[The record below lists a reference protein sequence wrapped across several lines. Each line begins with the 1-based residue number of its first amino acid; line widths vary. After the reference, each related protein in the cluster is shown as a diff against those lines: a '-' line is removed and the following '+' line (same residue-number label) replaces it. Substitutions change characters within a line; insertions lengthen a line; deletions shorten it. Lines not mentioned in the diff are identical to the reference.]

1 MLEGVFLKLG
11 VLFML
16 WVLPMFGFLPSP
28 SESFAAGGSSWPA
41 LMRTLSISVALSE
54 TWRIANV
61 RS

>member
-1 MLEGVFLKLG
+1 VHEGIFLMLG

-16 WVLPMFGFLPSP
+16 RVLPMLDFLPSP

-54 TWRIANV
+54 P
-61 RS
+61 